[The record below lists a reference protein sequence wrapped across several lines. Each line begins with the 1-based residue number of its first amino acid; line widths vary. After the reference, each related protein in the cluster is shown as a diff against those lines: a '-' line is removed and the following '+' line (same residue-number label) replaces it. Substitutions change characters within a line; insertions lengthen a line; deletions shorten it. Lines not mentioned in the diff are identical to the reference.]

1 MITRNFL
8 YITLWITIASTP
20 VFAGQDGDAIY
31 KAFYIETGAG
41 AFDDNAETVE
51 WDIDGW
57 IGTDENKL
65 TFKSEGERKNSV
77 TEHTELWVMYSRN
90 VDTFWD
96 LQLGIR
102 NDAQPHSLSYAII
115 GVEGLVPY
123 FLETEAHLFISEDGD
138 LSARLRQQKE
148 LLITQKLILEPYAEI
163 NLVAND
169 VPELKL
175 GSGFSSAEYGMQ
187 MRYEI
192 TRGFAPYVDL
202 KYERKFGETAT
213 IAESHGKNSS
223 GFIGMLGVKW
233 IF

>member
-1 MITRNFL
+1 MTTRIFL
-8 YITLWITIASTP
+8 YLTLWVAIANTP
-20 VFAGQDGDAIY
+20 AFAGQGDDIIY
-31 KAFYIETGAG
+31 RALYVETGTG
-41 AFDDNAETVE
+41 GFDDNTDTME

-65 TFKSEGERKNSV
+65 TFKAEGERKNSV
-77 TEHTELWVMYSRN
+77 TEHAELWFMYSRN

-96 LQLGIR
+96 LQIGVR
-102 NDAQPHSLSYAII
+102 NDIKPYSLSYAVI

-123 FLETEAHLFISEDGD
+123 FIETEAHLFVSEDGD

-169 VPELKL
+169 VPELKI

-213 IAESHGKNSS
+213 IAESHGKSS
-223 GFIGMLGVKW
+223 GDFIGMFGVKW